1 MGEEDGTGIMGSD
14 RTEYL
19 VGTSG
24 WSYDGWKGP
33 FYPSDLAKG
42 KFFGYYA
49 ERFPTVEVNA
59 TFYRRFQDKTYSN
72 WKDKAPEGFVY
83 VFKVPRLISHLKKLN
98 DCKELLS
105 DFLRQTALLEEKLGM
120 LLLQLPPSL
129 GKDLDRLGTA
139 IDCMQ
144 DPSKLAV
151 EFRHQSWFCD
161 QTREFLSEKG
171 AAFCDVDSPEENLRG
186 WLTSKVGYARLH
198 GKDDWYDHDYS
209 DPELSEVADVARD
222 MSSRGAE
229 KVFIFFNNDVA
240 CNAPRNAR
248 TLRDVLKG
256 IKGTQPE

>member
-14 RTEYL
+14 PTEYL

-59 TFYRRFQDKTYSN
+59 TFYRRFQDKTYRN

-186 WLTSKVGYARLH
+186 WLTSKSGYVRLH
-198 GKDDWYDHDYS
+198 GKDEWYDHDYT
-209 DPELSEVADVARD
+209 DEELSQVTDVARD

-240 CNAPRNAR
+240 CNAPRNAL

-256 IKGTQPE
+256 IKGT